1 MPESVFE
8 SQDGASGGGLEGGG
22 GGRSSLE
29 REGGFFSARF
39 SLLLVDRE

>member
-8 SQDGASGGGLEGGG
+8 SQNGVGGSGLEGG

-29 REGGFFSARF
+29 REGGFFSAQF